1 MKVGKELG
9 VRWSL
14 SVVLCLFVY
23 LTSTTIV
30 TQEAAASE
38 HEGAEYTRDT
48 TVGIHT
54 MWLTDTKVEILY
66 ASQECIGDFTGLI
79 TDHGSYLTAVD
90 PNPALAPECVF
101 TITPD
106 GENAYLIEQGMG
118 CTAYH
123 GAACHLSGRVE
134 KVATFSPS
142 FDCSGALTDVEERIC
157 SDRDLSALDVLLS
170 EAFEL
175 ARNNPNLDS
184 QRDWLA
190 ERDNCADELCLRN
203 EIGSRVAELLH
214 LAASPQNSLDGV
226 EVEVMTLEEDGVFL
240 RCRENYQG
248 TDEVVY
254 SELLFS
260 REEGG
265 PTFQETNILP
275 DNRFSESV
283 WGWYDW
289 TATGNAGG
297 LNFESNPNNVL
308 LRRTYDV
315 SASYV
320 AALESGA
327 VFSWRKR
334 QFEDDK
340 LYFVAVNFSGGIVP
354 QCYSAVGR

>member
-1 MKVGKELG
+1 MQHGNQLNWSGLNKSMRMILG
-9 VRWSL
+9 FL
-14 SVVLCLFVY
+14 VLFLICSGTL
-23 LTSTTIV
+23 
-30 TQEAAASE
+30 QAA
-38 HEGAEYTRDT
+38 
-48 TVGIHT
+48 
-54 MWLTDTKVEILY
+54 
-66 ASQECIGDFTGLI
+66 
-79 TDHGSYLTAVD
+79 
-90 PNPALAPECVF
+90 
-101 TITPD
+101 
-106 GENAYLIEQGMG
+106 
-118 CTAYH
+118 
-123 GAACHLSGRVE
+123 
-134 KVATFSPS
+134 S
-142 FDCSGALTDVEERIC
+142 FDCSKATSNAELAIC
-157 SDRDLSALDVLLS
+157 GDDELGALDVLLD
-170 EAFEL
+170 EAYQL
-175 ARNNPNLDS
+175 ARSSPNLDPQTDWLV
-184 QRDWLA
+184 QRDA
-190 ERDNCADELCLRN
+190 CTERLCLRN
-203 EIGSRVAELLH
+203 EMGVRIAELLH

-226 EVEVMTLEEDGVFL
+226 EVEVIELEEEGVFL

-275 DNRFSESV
+275 GNRFSESV

-297 LNFESNPNNVL
+297 LHFASNPNNAL

-320 AALESGA
+320 AALEDGA

-354 QCYSAVGR
+354 QCYNAVGR